1 MKPYAI
7 YLKSAKY
14 LAEGIISQ
22 DPNES
27 LTDRQ
32 ERILGFNQSV
42 MDNLRVLLIGAGGL
56 GGEIAQGLARK
67 GVGSIKI
74 FDGDTITLSN
84 LSRQFFYKEDLYKNK
99 AVCLGKNLVKECIKK
114 TRIVCYPFMFQKA
127 GKEKIDTS
135 CDIVICAPD
144 NDEVRIYAS
153 KFFLNKV
160 PVIFTGLDV
169 VANSG
174 YVFIQKPG
182 EACFGCAFPNSINRK
197 RNPCPNTPAIIDIG
211 KVIAGLVLRVT
222 DSAVMERKINMNY
235 RQFFLDGSVPEFV
248 RVIEKQSSCQLCGA
262 IKC

>member
-1 MKPYAI
+1 MQESTVS
-7 YLKSAKY
+7 LKSVRY

-32 ERILGFNQSV
+32 ERVLGFKQPV
-42 MDNLRVLLIGAGGL
+42 MDKLRVLQIGAGGL
-56 GGEIAQGLARK
+56 GGEIAQGLTRK
-67 GVGSIKI
+67 GVGTIKI

-99 AVCLGKNLVKECIKK
+99 AVCLGKNLVKECIRK
-114 TRIVCYPFMFQKA
+114 TSIVCYPFMFQKA
-127 GKEKIDTS
+127 VKEGIDTS

-153 KFFLNKV
+153 KLFLNKT

-169 VANSG
+169 MANSG

-182 EACFGCAFPNSINRK
+182 EACFGCVFLNSINRE
-197 RNPCPNTPAIIDIG
+197 RNPCPNTPAIIDTG
-211 KVIAGLVLRVT
+211 KVIAGLVLRVA
-222 DSAVMERKINMNY
+222 DSAVMERKISWNY

-248 RVIEKQSSCQLCGA
+248 RVVEKQSSCQLCGA
-262 IKC
+262 VKS